1 MSVSIKETFRPLFIG
16 FMASTAFYSLQ
27 HKSSLYKLKLF
38 YMIFAVVSVH
48 VLDTRMP
55 ISLQFPTVEDT
66 RGTIEWVRMEDSLFL
81 PAQALLEYAKDG
93 N

>member
-1 MSVSIKETFRPLFIG
+1 M
-16 FMASTAFYSLQ
+16 
-27 HKSSLYKLKLF
+27 
-38 YMIFAVVSVH
+38 VSVH

-66 RGTIEWVRMEDSLFL
+66 RGTIEWIRMEDSLFL

-93 N
+93 NYHFITFNENVLFFQL